1 MGVKLNLTQDEIN
14 KAKGIFPALPA
25 GVYGAVVFEAKDAVS
40 KSSGNPM
47 YTVTYKIT
55 ESGTGEG
62 VGRKFTSYYA
72 HSEKAWFKAREFFK
86 ALGRKDIIDG
96 IESGELEFPEIDDLE
111 VLGEEI
117 NLKLKIEEY
126 ETEDD
131 DGNDVIGE
139 RNVVDRVFQYDES
152 KLTGAEDESSAGGGK
167 FLGL

>member
-25 GVYGAVVFEAKDAVS
+25 GVYGAVIFEAKNAVS
-40 KSSGNPM
+40 KSSGNDM

-55 ESGTGEG
+55 ESGTGQG
-62 VGRKFTSYYA
+62 VGRKFTTYYA

-86 ALGRKDIIDG
+86 ALGRRDLIEG
-96 IESGELEFPEIDDLE
+96 IEAGELEFPSIDDLE
-111 VLGEEI
+111 VLGEEV

-126 ETEDD
+126 ATEDD
-131 DGNDVIGE
+131 DGNDVLGE
-139 RNVVDRVFQYDES
+139 RNIVDRVYVYDES
-152 KLTGAEDESSAGGGK
+152 KHTGNEEESAGNGGK